1 MGFAGF
7 NFDPIIGRALTSQG
21 FSAPTP
27 IQEKAIPEII
37 KGRDVLGLAQTGTG
51 KTAAFVLPIIQR
63 FIERP
68 QSGLNTLA
76 GLNTLIVAPTRELSE
91 QILTVL
97 KEFSKGTQ
105 IRCTA
110 IYGGVSMSGQQHR
123 LRQGVNVIVA
133 CPGRLLDHL
142 ERRTINLSNIDLFI
156 LDEADMMFNMGF
168 LPSLREIVR
177 YLPKARQTLL
187 FSATMPKEI
196 ARLVGDVQK
205 NPVRVEVDIVK
216 PLSTVTHAFYPVEQ
230 AKKNALLVSLLGTLS
245 TESVLVFTRTK
256 HRAKRLADHLARSNF
271 RATSL
276 QGNLSQNRRQAALN
290 GFRQGRFQILVATD
304 IASRGIDISSITHVI
319 NYDVPDT
326 VEAYTHRI
334 GRTGRAAREGDAF
347 TLITSE
353 DREIVRS
360 IERSMQTQ
368 IERRSVEGLTDL
380 GQESAIPR
388 GSQGGPRGGQG
399 GGGRSNAERPFSDH
413 QRRPGNRS
421 QRRPRWQQ
429 HATARRHRDGN
440 PGNRVNA

>member
-7 NFDPIIGRALTSQG
+7 NFNPIISRSLTSQG
-21 FSAPTP
+21 FTTPTP
-27 IQEKAIPEII
+27 IQEKAIPEIM

-63 FIERP
+63 LLDRP
-68 QSGLNTLA
+68 QTGLNA
-76 GLNTLIVAPTRELSE
+76 LIIAPTRELSE

-97 KEFSKGTQ
+97 NQFSKGTK
-105 IRCTA
+105 IRSIA

-142 ERRTINLSNIDLFI
+142 ERRTINLSTIDFFV

-177 YLPKARQTLL
+177 YLPKERQTLL

-216 PLSTVTHAFYPVEQ
+216 PLLTVSHAFYPVEQ
-230 AKKNALLVSLLGTLS
+230 AKKNVLLVTLLKSLS
-245 TESVLVFTRTK
+245 SESVLVFTRTK
-256 HRAKRLADHLARSNF
+256 HRAKRLAEHLHRSNF

-276 QGNLSQNRRQAALN
+276 QGNLSQNARQAALN

-353 DREIVRS
+353 DRDFVRA

-368 IERRSVEGLTDL
+368 IERRSIEGITDSN
-380 GQESAIPR
+380 QESVTPPPQNR
-388 GSQGGPRGGQG
+388 HPNGD
-399 GGGRSNAERPFSDH
+399 RPFSNNR
-413 QRRPGNRS
+413 RRPGNRS
-421 QRRPRWQQ
+421 QRGPRWR
-429 HATARRHRDGN
+429 HAAPRKNRDGN
-440 PGNRVNA
+440 QSGNRVNA